1 MQRIINVFLSL
12 LEDKQQFKFRVVMI
26 GHLTLFFACFSVNFS
41 RFYQQNR
48 GVLDQ
53 FPMISGHFY
62 CFLYL
67 SM

>member
-1 MQRIINVFLSL
+1 MTSEVAFEKLQERCDDRSSYVILNMF
-12 LEDKQQFKFRVVMI
+12 
-26 GHLTLFFACFSVNFS
+26 FS

-53 FPMISGHFY
+53 FPMISGHLY
-62 CFLYL
+62 YFLYL